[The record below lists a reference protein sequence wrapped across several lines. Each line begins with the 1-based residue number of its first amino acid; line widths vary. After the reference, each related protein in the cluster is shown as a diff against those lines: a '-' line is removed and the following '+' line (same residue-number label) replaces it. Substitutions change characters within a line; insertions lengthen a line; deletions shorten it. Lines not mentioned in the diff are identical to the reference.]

1 METITDEGAG
11 GGRVCPYQMAFMLDN
26 WMRRLFQNP
35 VKLLADYIR
44 EGNTVVDLGCG
55 PGFFTIDMA
64 EMVGST
70 GHVIA
75 VDLQPG
81 MLDRVRKKAFR
92 KGVADRIAYHQC
104 RADHIGLECTADFML
119 AFYMVHETPDPR
131 RFFEETRSMLR
142 AGGRLL
148 VVEPKM
154 HVSQASFESMVAGAA
169 RAGLEPVEHPTGK
182 GGRAVLLE
190 GR

>member
-1 METITDEGAG
+1 MATITDEAAG

-26 WMRRLFQNP
+26 WIRRLFQNP

-70 GHVIA
+70 GQVIA

-92 KGVADRIAYHQC
+92 KRVADRIAIHQC
-104 RADHIGLECTADFML
+104 HVRIVSVWNVRLTLCWPSTWFTRHPTRSDFSKK
-119 AFYMVHETPDPR
+119 PDPCWR
-131 RFFEETRSMLR
+131 REGDCWWSNPRCMSARHHLNPWWR
-142 AGGRLL
+142 RPGRIGT
-148 VVEPKM
+148 P
-154 HVSQASFESMVAGAA
+154 G
-169 RAGLEPVEHPTGK
+169 RAGLP
-182 GGRAVLLE
+182 
-190 GR
+190 

>member
-1 METITDEGAG
+1 MAIITDEDAG

-70 GHVIA
+70 GQVIA

-92 KGVADRIAYHQC
+92 KRVADRIAIHRC
-104 RADHIGLECTADFML
+104 HPDRIGLECTADFML
-119 AFYMVHETPDPR
+119 AFYMVHETPNPR
-131 RFFEETRSMLR
+131 SFFEEAKSMLKA
-142 AGGRLL
+142 AGKLL

-154 HVSQASFESMVAGAA
+154 HVSQASFDTMVEDAV
-169 RAGLEPVEHPTGK
+169 RVGLKPVDYPTGM
-182 GGRAVLLE
+182 GGRGVLLAH
-190 GR
+190 G